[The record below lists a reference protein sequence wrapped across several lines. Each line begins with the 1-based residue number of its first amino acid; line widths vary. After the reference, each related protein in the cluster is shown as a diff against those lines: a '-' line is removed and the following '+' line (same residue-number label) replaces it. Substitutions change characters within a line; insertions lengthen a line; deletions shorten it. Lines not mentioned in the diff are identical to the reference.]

1 MRRWFDCVGSPQAEP
16 SGFDRTLRRQLA
28 FDRPAGQA
36 DRAKDDDIAKKR
48 ETPMSR
54 TPAPETKRG
63 APWAGFSLSRGSS

>member
-36 DRAKDDDIAKKR
+36 DRAKNDGFATICHQKPTSPQAGGAAGDIAKKAR
-48 ETPMSR
+48 D
-54 TPAPETKRG
+54 ANV
-63 APWAGFSLSRGSS
+63 